1 MKLLYVIGSMEL
13 GGAEQH
19 LLRVSTA
26 LGAHGFQPEVF
37 AMTPGG
43 PLTQAFIDG
52 GVPVHG
58 VTLPKWMSRLLR
70 NERAVAWS
78 GLLYAAFALLWLYW
92 RKRPQ
97 VVHFFLP
104 GAYIIGGAVSLLGPR
119 MRRVMSRRS
128 LNLYQAKHRL
138 FRRIEHWLHPKM
150 DFICGNSDAVVQNL
164 LSEGVTQDQIRLI
177 YNGVDMGRFTGLKS
191 RAQVRAELKIPD
203 DALVFVIVANL
214 IPYKGHS
221 DLLTAFGSIQ
231 SRLPQPWACLC
242 VGRDDGI
249 GNPLRQQADRL
260 GIGEQIKFLG
270 SRRDVPDL
278 LGASDIG
285 ILCSHEEGF
294 SNAVLEGMAS
304 ALPMVVTDVG
314 GNAEA
319 VVHGETGRVVP
330 PHAPDQLADA
340 LLSVAQ
346 SPERVSTGQAGRVR
360 VETLFSMQACLAGYA
375 SLYRDGQFDTV
386 ASQHNS

>member
-26 LGAHGFQPEVF
+26 LRVLGFQPEVF

-52 GVPVHG
+52 GVPVRG
-58 VTLPKWMSRLLR
+58 VSLPKWLARMLR
-70 NERAVAWS
+70 NERAVAWA
-78 GLLYAAFALLWLYW
+78 GLLYAAFALFWLYW
-92 RKRPQ
+92 RRRPQ
-97 VVHFFLP
+97 IVHFFLP
-104 GAYIIGGAVSLLGPR
+104 GAYIIGGAVSLFGPR
-119 MRRVMSRRS
+119 MRRIMSRRS
-128 LNLYQAKHRL
+128 LNLYQAKHAL
-138 FRRIEHWLHPKM
+138 FRRVEHWLHPRM
-150 DFICGNSDAVVQNL
+150 DLICGNSDAVVQNL

-177 YNGVDMGRFTGLKS
+177 YNGVDMTRFANLKS
-191 RAQVRAELKIPD
+191 RAQVRDELGVPG

-221 DLLTAFGSIQ
+221 DLFEALGAIRSK
-231 SRLPQPWACLC
+231 LPEPWACLC

-249 GNPLRQQADRL
+249 GQSLRQQADRL

-270 SRRDVPDL
+270 SRRDVPEL
-278 LGASDIG
+278 LSASDIG

-294 SNAVLEGMAS
+294 SNAVLEGMAA
-304 ALPMVVTDVG
+304 ALPMVVTNVG

-319 VVHGETGRVVP
+319 VVDGKTGRVVA
-330 PHAPDQLADA
+330 PHSAHELAEA
-340 LLSVAQ
+340 LLAVAL
-346 SPERVSTGQAGRVR
+346 SPERVSMGQAGLSR
-360 VETLFSMQACLAGYA
+360 VESRFSMQACLAAYA
-375 SLYRDGQFDTV
+375 DLYRGGHTDTV
-386 ASQHNS
+386 PPQPNS